1 MRSMCRMDLTT
12 GLVHGDRA
20 VRADNGVSSPI
31 AQTSTFTA
39 ASADRFAEMAT
50 ERRGHS
56 FYTRYGNPNHAQVAA
71 LVAQAERAEA
81 AMITA
86 SGMAAVTTA
95 VLALTGAGGHVVAQ
109 SSMFPGTLA
118 LLRDLLPRF
127 GVSCTEVDQADVAAF
142 EEAFTGATRLVLL
155 ETPSNPRLGITD
167 VRAVAALA
175 RARGALTLADN
186 TFATPVNQ
194 RPIELGADLVW
205 HSATKYLG
213 GHSDLSAGV
222 LAGSAEILD
231 AVWDTALITG
241 AVLGPFD
248 AWLLLR
254 GMRTLGLRME
264 RHNANG
270 MALAHAVAHHPAVSA
285 VHYPGLASHPG
296 HHIAAAQMTGYGGVL
311 ALELHGGFQTAER
324 FIGALDYAKRAGSLG
339 SVESLVVHPAAMWG
353 ATLSEDGL
361 AQTGINPALVRF
373 AAGIEDTADLVAD
386 VLAALD
392 VAGSTTS
399 ATPA

>member
-1 MRSMCRMDLTT
+1 MDLTT
-12 GLVHGDRA
+12 GLVHGDRD
-20 VRADNGVSSPI
+20 VRSDDGVSSPI
-31 AQTSTFTA
+31 VQTSTF
-39 ASADRFAEMAT
+39 SAPSSDRFADMAT

-71 LVAQAERAEA
+71 LVAKAERAESA
-81 AMITA
+81 LVTA
-86 SGMAAVTTA
+86 SGMATA
-95 VLALTGAGGHVVAQ
+95 TLALLALTSAGDHVVAQ
-109 SSMFPGTLA
+109 RSMFPGTLS

-127 GVSCTEVDQADVAAF
+127 GVTCTEVDQADAGAF
-142 EEAFTGATRLVLL
+142 ERAFTAATRLVLV
-155 ETPSNPRLGITD
+155 ETPSNPRLEVTD

-175 RARGALTLADN
+175 RSHGALTLADN

-222 LAGSAEILD
+222 LAGRAEILD
-231 AVWDTALITG
+231 AVWDTAVITG

-270 MALAHAVAHHPAVSA
+270 MALAQAVSAHPAVRR

-296 HHIAAAQMTGYGGVL
+296 HDIAAAQMTGYGGVL
-311 ALELHGGFQTAER
+311 AFELHGGHAAAEA
-324 FIGALDYAKRAGSLG
+324 FVGALGYAKRAGSLG

-353 ATLSEDGL
+353 ATLDADGMER
-361 AQTGINPALVRF
+361 AGIDPALVRF

-386 VLAALD
+386 VTAGLDIAA
-392 VAGSTTS
+392 S
-399 ATPA
+399 AR